1 MLAIIG
7 RQFKLLFYCR
17 SNRLIS
23 VESNMTDNI
32 LGTRWISEEAK
43 TPVSDTRRALLGGR
57 LGDSRDRPLGGAN
70 QEDRSSS

>member
-1 MLAIIG
+1 
-7 RQFKLLFYCR
+7 
-17 SNRLIS
+17 
-23 VESNMTDNI
+23 MTDNV